1 MQNPFTLTFGKSPL
15 ESVERPVQTKE
26 IIDTFTAEQINQQM
40 FIITGVRG
48 SGKTVMMTEISQ
60 KLRENDQWIVIELNP
75 ATDLLKGLLSK
86 LNSNKV
92 CAGIIKSAKIDLSF
106 FSFGVAIE
114 GMSPITD
121 EETAIIAILEKM
133 KKNGKRLLI
142 TIDEVTNNEF
152 MQVFAGSFQIF
163 VRQDL
168 PVFLLATGLYENIDE
183 LQNEKNLTFL
193 YRAPKIQ
200 LKPLNNRAIM
210 NKYKTIFKIESEQAA
225 KMAELTKGY
234 PFAFQVLGYLTWNH
248 EGDYE
253 AVIDEYEQ
261 YLSEFVYDKIWSE
274 LSQKDRIV
282 ARGIAEVDGI
292 EAITSPKND
301 INDYRME
308 LLAKQGIYSYT
319 HSVNNAYFAKEFMK
333 LWVYGVYSDFLSPA
347 QVNNSYIRANCPKFA
362 SRYVKTILPGINQ

>member
-1 MQNPFTLTFGKSPL
+1 MPNPFTLTFGKSPL
-15 ESVERPVQTKE
+15 EPVERPVQTNE

-60 KLRENDQWIVIELNP
+60 KLRKNDNWIVIELNP
-75 ATDLLKGLLSK
+75 VTDLLRGVLSK

-106 FSFGVAIE
+106 FGFGVAIE
-114 GMSPITD
+114 GTSPITD
-121 EETAIIAILEKM
+121 EETAIITILKKL

-142 TIDEVTNNEF
+142 TIDEVTNNQF
-152 MQVFAGSFQIF
+152 MQIFAGSFQIF

-200 LKPLNNRAIM
+200 LKPLNKRAIIS
-210 NKYKTIFKIESEQAA
+210 KYKTIFKIESEQAT

-234 PFAFQVLGYLTWNH
+234 PFAFQVLGYLTWNQ
-248 EGDYE
+248 EGNYK

-274 LSQKDRIV
+274 LSKKDRVV
-282 ARGIAEVDGI
+282 ARGIAEVDGGKI
-292 EAITSPKND
+292 KD
-301 INDYRME
+301 IREHLGMETNEFNPYRKRLIKKGILSGEMRGYVYFTLPLFEEYVME
-308 LLAKQGIYSYT
+308 
-319 HSVNNAYFAKEFMK
+319 
-333 LWVYGVYSDFLSPA
+333 
-347 QVNNSYIRANCPKFA
+347 NS
-362 SRYVKTILPGINQ
+362 